1 MTENAVKSCLS
12 VKKLIST
19 SEQRVEHPFAAVA
32 LITMSWGNKKMPTH
46 YPFLCITSFTNAP

>member
-1 MTENAVKSCLS
+1 MEKDG
-12 VKKLIST
+12 KLVLMQKQMIST

-46 YPFLCITSFTNAP
+46 YPFLCMTSFTNAP